1 MLSTLR
7 TLSSSLAQATGVSTS
22 AQVALALGLLFILG
36 SLRSSQAPAPPL
48 LLPPHA
54 KRALVLP
61 STLPLL
67 GNTVDLVKN
76 GLRFHDW
83 VFEQCVVAQGRP
95 WVMTALGRPDVIV
108 VSTPQA
114 YEDVAKT
121 QFDNFIKGE
130 YVFDVLQD
138 VFGAGIFTLDGA
150 AWARHRKLASGLFT
164 MRQLRESMASTIAKH
179 SQSLCR
185 VLQSASEAQ
194 EAIDLNKVLTQ
205 FTTEAFCELAFG
217 LEMDYLT
224 SNREHPLQQALDG
237 ATRAV
242 TFRLFAPVWLWKLQ
256 RALGLGLEGQ
266 LRKHLN
272 TLDGIVLEL
281 ITHSI
286 EHHAQC
292 DSTTGNTRT
301 DLISLFLSQ
310 AAKDKA
316 AGDGTE
322 ELDDML
328 TPESLKNMAMQFL
341 LAGRETTAQTLGWFF
356 LLLSQHPEVEAKLR
370 KELSQQPT
378 TSNGSDEIPMAGLHQ
393 CVYLEAALKE
403 TVRLYPSA
411 PITARDAAED
421 TTLSDG
427 TFIPKGVR
435 VGLPGYAMARLPS
448 IWGPDAAQFSP
459 ERWIDAATGKLVK
472 VSTYKFVSFHAGPR
486 TCIGMNLAM
495 LEMKIAIA
503 YILRSFKVEVVPGQK
518 ISYDMSITLPMK
530 GPLMVRL
537 SKA

>member
-7 TLSSSLAQATGVSTS
+7 TLSSSLAQATGVSTN
-22 AQVALALGLLFILG
+22 AQVALALGLLFVLS
-36 SLRSSQAPAPPL
+36 SLRSSTASG
-48 LLPPHA
+48 
-54 KRALVLP
+54 KRNALVLS

-83 VFEQCVVAQGRP
+83 VLEQCVATEGRP
-95 WVMTALGRPDVIV
+95 WIMTALGRPDVIV

-164 MRQLRESMASTIAKH
+164 MRQLRESMTATIAKH

-194 EAIDLNKVLTQ
+194 RAIDLSKVLTQ

-224 SNREHPLQQALDG
+224 SEREHPLQQALDG
-237 ATRAV
+237 VQRAV

-266 LRKHLN
+266 LKKHLH

-286 EHHAQC
+286 EHHAKC
-292 DSTTGNTRT
+292 DSATGNTRT
-301 DLISLFLSQ
+301 DLISLFLNQ
-310 AAKDKA
+310 AAKDRA
-316 AGDGTE
+316 DGAD

-328 TPESLKNMAMQFL
+328 TPESLKYMAMQFL

-370 KELSQQPT
+370 LELTQQL
-378 TSNGSDEIPMAGLHQ
+378 SSSVEASSEISMTGLQQ

-435 VGLPGYAMARLPS
+435 VGLPSYAMARLPS
-448 IWGPDAAQFSP
+448 VWGDDAAQFNP
-459 ERWIDAATGKLVK
+459 DRWIDAATGKLVH
-472 VSTYKFVSFHAGPR
+472 VSSFKFVSFHAGPR
-486 TCIGMNLAM
+486 MCIGMNLAM

-503 YILRSFKVEVVPGQK
+503 HILRRFRVKVVPGQK
-518 ISYDMSITLPMK
+518 ISYDMSITLPMNA
-530 GPLMVRL
+530 PLMVQL
-537 SKA
+537 SNS